1 MLKLLWMF
9 GMLAA
14 PADDPAPVTLPLKGL
29 KAKCCEKPVE
39 EALAA
44 IPNVKSATLRANGKL
59 YYADIVISGPRGV
72 AMSEISKAL
81 AVADKEMGD
90 AMGTKYFVDDS
101 LSLSAAYLFRTEAEP
116 NEGKLKS
123 ALGRLSGFKSV
134 RAFKTG
140 FTVLCE
146 GAKIPTVAD
155 VKKACGVP
163 VTDVLLAASKDG
175 ARYFCPSH
183 PEATSLTKET
193 CATCETDMIKIL
205 VTAGGKTTTEP
216 APTPDGGGKKKGG

>member
-1 MLKLLWMF
+1 MLKLLWLF

-14 PADDPAPVTLPLKGL
+14 PADDPAPVTVPLKGL
-29 KAKCCEKPVE
+29 KARCCEKPVQ

-59 YYADIVISGPRGV
+59 YYADIVMGGPQGLSI
-72 AMSEISKAL
+72 SEIGKAL
-81 AVADKEMGD
+81 AVADKEMGE
-90 AMGTKYFVDDS
+90 AMGTKYLVDES

-123 ALGRLSGFKSV
+123 ALGKLPGFKSV

-140 FTVLCE
+140 FTVLAE
-146 GAKIPTVAD
+146 GAKIPTIAD
-155 VKKACGVP
+155 VKKACGVE

-175 ARYFCPSH
+175 TRYFCPSH
-183 PEATSLTKET
+183 PEATSLTKGT

-205 VTAGGKTTTEP
+205 VTAGGKTTEP
-216 APTPDGGGKKKGG
+216 TPTPDGGGKKKGG